1 MPNRQAVN
9 EEGEHERR
17 EEVSEENK
25 GDRRREPRV
34 TARYEAR
41 VEVGTA
47 LLDRELGTGSLGPL
61 TLYGHTHD
69 LSPSGLGVVI
79 PAIHVGPRHSGEHLP
94 ARVKVGLPAGGV
106 EVEAEAVHWGP
117 LGELGLAGSGVLLGV
132 KFKDGGGALA
142 QLLRDNPPAP
152 DEGL

>member
-1 MPNRQAVN
+1 MSDY
-9 EEGEHERR
+9 ER
-17 EEVSEENK
+17 
-25 GDRRREPRV
+25 DRRRERRV

-47 LLDRELGTGSLGPL
+47 ILDREIGTGSLGPL

-79 PAIHVGPRHSGEHLP
+79 PAADIGPGHSGEALP
-94 ARVKVGLPAGGV
+94 ARIRVGLPEGGV

-117 LGELGLAGSGVLLGV
+117 LGELGLGTGVLLGV
-132 KFKDGGGALA
+132 KFTGGGEALA
-142 QLLRDNPPAP
+142 KLLHAHPPSP
-152 DEGL
+152 DERQ

>member
-1 MPNRQAVN
+1 MT
-9 EEGEHERR
+9 EY
-17 EEVSEENK
+17 NK

-47 LLDRELGTGSLGPL
+47 ILDQAIGTGSLGPL

-79 PAIHVGPRHSGEHLP
+79 LAADFGPRHSGEALP
-94 ARVKVGLPAGGV
+94 ARVRVGLPTGGI

-132 KFKDGGGALA
+132 KFTDGGEALA
-142 QLLRDNPPAP
+142 KLLRDNLTAP
-152 DEGL
+152 DERR